1 MGFYKT
7 NELEFIILSLFFQAL
22 QQSPM
27 GNVHSIMQGAPILV
41 MVLGHFFFNDR
52 LNFVRGFCAISLIGG
67 IICIAKPKDVSLLS
81 EEVLKLT
88 VGPWADEQN
97 GFTWKI
103 INVLKVR
110 GGHGK

>member
-81 EEVLKLT
+81 EEVLF
-88 VGPWADEQN
+88 N
-97 GFTWKI
+97 
-103 INVLKVR
+103 
-110 GGHGK
+110 